1 MLAKRVGLFLSLV
14 ACATIAAAQQVTLLD
29 FYLPTCGPCRAMA
42 PTVDRLAAT
51 GVAVRKVDGQ
61 AEPQLAQRFNVTSYP
76 TFIAVADGREVG
88 RVVGAT
94 SYDELARMVAP
105 AGKPTISTVNNIAP
119 AAPAANMPQTVG
131 GDLGPGQAA
140 PPTSEQLAL
149 VGAAVRI
156 TVEDPAGRSFGT
168 GTVIDARQGEA
179 LVVTCAHLFRNEE
192 GQPNTDT
199 SRMKAEFY
207 APSPNG
213 PQVTQQSGV
222 TLLSYDF
229 DSDVALVSV
238 RPQAPVP
245 AAKVAGSTASIVV
258 GDAISTVGC
267 DLGANPSV
275 RTGQLVSHNPTH
287 RPANIVATGA
297 PIQGR
302 SGGGIFNSRGELIGV
317 CFGSDEKANEGLY
330 ATLESVHAQLDKL
343 NLSDIYRGN
352 NTPMTLASATTAL
365 PPATTPAP
373 APMVA
378 AAPMADPSQLVP
390 VNAPRSDEAAPVMRG
405 QNAWGSEAPA
415 ASTAS
420 AAWDPAAMSSVERA
434 ALSEIATRA
443 ADSEVVLVIRPKTP
457 GAKSEILTLDSVS
470 PQFLQALEAMQTRR

>member
-1 MLAKRVGLFLSLV
+1 MLAKRVGLFLSLL
-14 ACATIAAAQQVTLLD
+14 ASASIGAAQQVTLLD

-42 PTVDRLAAT
+42 PTVERLAAT

-61 AEPQLAQRFNVTSYP
+61 AEPQLAQQFNVTSYP
-76 TFIAVADGREVG
+76 TFVAVADGQEVG

-94 SYDELARMVAP
+94 SYDELARLVTPASAPTISRVNNVAP
-105 AGKPTISTVNNIAP
+105 A
-119 AAPAANMPQTVG
+119 AAPPEPRTVG

-156 TVEDPAGRSFGT
+156 TVEDPSGRSFGT
-168 GTVIDARQGEA
+168 GTVIDARKGEA

-192 GQPNTDT
+192 GQALTDT

-222 TLLSYDF
+222 VLISHDF

-238 RPQAPVP
+238 RPQSPVP
-245 AAKVAGSTASIVV
+245 AVKVASSTASIVV

-287 RPANIVATGA
+287 KPANIVATGA

-352 NTPMTLASATTAL
+352 NSPMTLANATTAL
-365 PPATTPAP
+365 PPAATPPP
-373 APMVA
+373 AQLMA

-390 VNAPRSDEAAPVMRG
+390 VTSPRSDDAAPVMRG
-405 QNAWGSEAPA
+405 QNAWGSEVPA
-415 ASTAS
+415 AT

-457 GAKSEILTLDSVS
+457 GAKSEILTIESVS
-470 PQFLQALEAMQTRR
+470 PQFLQALQAMQTRR

>member
-42 PTVDRLAAT
+42 PTVERLAAT

-76 TFIAVADGREVG
+76 TFIAVRDGQEVG

-94 SYDELARMVAP
+94 SYDDLARLVGPPSGPTFSRVNDVVP
-105 AGKPTISTVNNIAP
+105 AVRTLEPR
-119 AAPAANMPQTVG
+119 TVG

-140 PPTSEQLAL
+140 PPTAEQLAL
-149 VGAAVRI
+149 VGAAVRL

-168 GTVIDARQGEA
+168 GTVIDAREGEA
-179 LVVTCAHLFRNEE
+179 LVVTCAHLFRNEQ
-192 GQPNTDT
+192 GQPQTDT

-222 TLLSYDF
+222 VLLSYDF

-238 RPQAPVP
+238 RPQSPVP
-245 AAKVAGSTASIVV
+245 AVKVAGSTASIVV

-352 NTPMTLASATTAL
+352 TSPMTLASATTAL
-365 PPATTPAP
+365 PAATTPAP
-373 APMVA
+373 APLVA
-378 AAPMADPSQLVP
+378 VAPMADPSQLVP
-390 VNAPRSDEAAPVMRG
+390 VTAPRSEEAAPVMRG

-415 ASTAS
+415 AATAS
-420 AAWDPAAMSSVERA
+420 AAWDPAAMSNVERA

-457 GAKSEILTLDSVS
+457 GGKSEILTLDSVS
-470 PQFLQALEAMQTRR
+470 PQFLQALQAMQTRR